1 MVNANNEIKSV
12 QVYGNYCSA
21 YKRNGIVMIRGES
34 ADYLI
39 EANKYVAI
47 TTLPE
52 GFRPPT
58 TVYMPVNNLGGTT
71 IIFGRVES
79 NGVVSLTANEA
90 TKYWSYSFSFV
101 QKY

>member
-1 MVNANNEIKSV
+1 
-12 QVYGNYCSA
+12 
-21 YKRNGIVMIRGES
+21 MIRGES

-79 NGVVSLTANEA
+79 NGVVSLIANEA
-90 TKYWSYSFSFV
+90 IKYWSYSFSFV